1 MKRAVLLTVLV
12 AIATVFLLSL
22 GTGTVR
28 GQAGAGGAQD
38 QPAAPAWRAQMEA
51 ADIMISE
58 AEKTIKRC
66 NEEIARAQEMKKAA
80 QEGQARAMAAG
91 GTSTDRPQYPWVT
104 MEKAADKMIADALK
118 TIERCELQIKTGRAL
133 RTEAENELK
142 KLGQ

>member
-1 MKRAVLLTVLV
+1 MKRGVLLALVV

-28 GQAGAGGAQD
+28 AQAGSGAQD
-38 QPAAPAWRAQMEA
+38 QPAAPAWRAQMQA
-51 ADIMISE
+51 ADLLISE

-66 NEEIARAQEMKKAA
+66 NEEIARAQEMKRIA
-80 QEGQARAMAAG
+80 QEGMAKATAAG
-91 GTSTDRPQYPWVT
+91 GTKEDRPAYPWVT
-104 MEKAADKMIADALK
+104 MDKAADKMIADALQ

-142 KLGQ
+142 KIGQ

>member
-1 MKRAVLLTVLV
+1 MKRGVLLALVV

-22 GTGTVR
+22 GAGTVR
-28 GQAGAGGAQD
+28 AQAGSGGAQD

-66 NEEIARAQEMKKAA
+66 NEEIARAQEMKRIA
-80 QEGQARAMAAG
+80 QEGMAKAAAAG
-91 GTSTDRPQYPWVT
+91 GTKEDRPAYPWVT
-104 MEKAADKMIADALK
+104 MDKAADKMIADALQ

-142 KLGQ
+142 KIGQ